1 MVVRRSSVSFWIVS
15 STIILVLL
23 FKIRWSTNVLVMDRD
38 RDDLVA
44 RQRSLLE
51 LVSKNGDHAAPSR
64 AHRTGDDERAD
75 ARSIEALGAERA
87 TVAGQREDGAE
98 AKLGIAVS
106 PENAR
111 DHAPNR
117 WSDRVAPRLHS
128 GGRPLAVVAVG
139 LGLVLFARDV
149 RALCSEATRVRRDA
163 FAAVKDL
170 DGAARCTDVHRG
182 ADELARGA
190 VMSVVKGHV
199 VVDVDLRLFPVAQL
213 VAPRRKSLHGGTVDA
228 LEGRTTATVEFLER
242 ARVELFEKLGDRLV
256 QRGKAEELAVAQ
268 SGEDPPLCDEHAGL
282 DLCLVSRLGRTR
294 RDDRRLVMLTELE
307 VRRIDLRVVPVG
319 ARDGAA

>member
-23 FKIRWSTNVLVMDRD
+23 FKIRWSANVLVMNRD
-38 RDDLVA
+38 RGDLVA
-44 RQRSLLE
+44 WQESLLE
-51 LVSKNGDHAAPSR
+51 LVSKNGDDAAPGR
-64 AHRTGDDERAD
+64 THRTGDDQRAG
-75 ARSIEALGAERA
+75 ACSIEALSAERA
-87 TVAGQREDGAE
+87 TVAGQRENGAE
-98 AKLGIAVS
+98 AKLWIAVS
-106 PENAR
+106 PEDAR
-111 DHAPNR
+111 NHAPNR
-117 WSDRVAPRLHS
+117 RSDRVAPRLHS

-149 RALCSEATRVRRDA
+149 RAFRSEATRVRRDA

-170 DGAARCTDVHRG
+170 DRAARRADVHRG
-182 ADELARGA
+182 ADELARCA
-190 VMSVVKGHV
+190 VVSVVEGHV
-199 VVDVDLRLFPVAQL
+199 VIDVDLRLLPMAQL
-213 VAPRRKSLHGGTVDA
+213 VAPRRKSLHGRPVDA
-228 LEGRTTATVEFLER
+228 FEGRTTATIEFLEG

-256 QRGKAEELAVAQ
+256 QRGKAEELAVAE
-268 SGEDPPLCDEHAGL
+268 SGEDPSLRDEHAGL

-307 VRRIDLRVVPVG
+307 VRRVDLRVVPVG